1 MKKIISLM
9 LVLSVVFS
17 ALALAGC
24 DDERRNEK
32 QQSDTSSSTS
42 SSKTVQKKKEEDK
55 PMEVSVDENKPRIS
69 HEQLSQ
75 LNKKVLDAQETPK
88 FTCKSENINAA
99 SISKDKSVTFIPKSN
114 DDSYCKRLTSTFKL
128 AAGSAGFD
136 PANVKIAT
144 TDGSASSL
152 SEALAKSV
160 EDKTDAAILAGNIN
174 KDDIENAIEI
184 TQANGEEVFSAGSKG
199 LGQSDYYVDYTVP
212 INYQKAGELMT
223 DWGIVKSNA
232 KINALAINCT
242 DSEISETVF
251 SGFKAEFEK
260 YVSSEN
266 GYCTTLNVKTSDI
279 GSKLTDSV
287 KKALTSDSNINYIFI
302 FDEAAISDVVL
313 AASQVNTKVRII
325 AAGASVEAFEA
336 VESGNIEMLVASSY
350 EWTAY
355 AIVDYVLRV
364 FGGLTLP
371 AEQDVPLKIVTKEII
386 QKDVKS
392 YDGPSYDGYHEICFG
407 SDFVPGY
414 SGLWNK

>member
-9 LVLSVVFS
+9 LVLSVAFS
-17 ALALAGC
+17 ALALSGC

-32 QQSDTSSSTS
+32 GQDTSSSTS
-42 SSKTVQKKKEEDK
+42 TSSKIKQKVKEEEK
-55 PMEVSVDENKPRIS
+55 PMEVSVDEKNPRITQ
-69 HEQLSQ
+69 EQLSQ
-75 LNKKVLDAQETPK
+75 LNKKVLAAQETPK
-88 FTCKSENINAA
+88 FTCTSESINAA
-99 SISKDKSVTFIPKSN
+99 SISKGKSITFIPKSN

-136 PANVKIAT
+136 PANIKIAT

-160 EDKTDAAILAGNIN
+160 EDKTDIAILAGNIN
-174 KDDIENAIEI
+174 KDSIENAIEI
-184 TQANGEEVFSAGSKG
+184 TQANGEEIFSAGSKG
-199 LGQSDYYVDYTVP
+199 LGQKDYYVDYTVP
-212 INYQKAGELMT
+212 INYQQAGELMA
-223 DWGIVKSNA
+223 DWGIVKTNG
-232 KINALAINCT
+232 KINALAINIT
-242 DSEISETVF
+242 DSEMSATVF

-260 YVSSEN
+260 HVATEN
-266 GYCTTLNVKTSDI
+266 GYCTTLNAKSSDI
-279 GSKLTDSV
+279 GNSLTDSI
-287 KKALTSDSNINYIFI
+287 KKALSSDSNINYVFI
-302 FDEAAISDVVL
+302 SDEAAIPDTVL
-313 AASQVNTKVRII
+313 AASQINNKVKII
-325 AAGASVEAFEA
+325 SAGSSIEAFES

-355 AIVDYVLRV
+355 AIVDYALRV
-364 FGGLTLP
+364 FGGLELP

-386 QKDVKS
+386 QKDIKS